1 MTLCMQPQAQYEPG
15 GTRPF
20 QYSVG
25 GSSSAFPIVPVQE
38 WPDSTPC
45 TVASLLRFLKRAD
58 ATRRKKNAIDR
69 CPCSHEYTLQSESL
83 NTTLITKVYHF
94 HKKLS
99 REMHLILHKFYLRV
113 PQHRHTS
120 FCSNEGK
127 VPLSYRLL
135 MCHV

>member
-45 TVASLLRFLKRAD
+45 TVASLLR
-58 ATRRKKNAIDR
+58 
-69 CPCSHEYTLQSESL
+69 HEYTLQSESL
-83 NTTLITKVYHF
+83 NTTLITKVSWY
-94 HKKLS
+94 
-99 REMHLILHKFYLRV
+99 
-113 PQHRHTS
+113 
-120 FCSNEGK
+120 
-127 VPLSYRLL
+127 
-135 MCHV
+135 